1 MVAISHTVCWQAAS
15 SRRRLAAS
23 KVAGRS
29 GRGHHDRLLDQALA
43 LVVSSPENSCPSQP
57 SCLLPCCSRSP
68 LVVCQPRWMPF
79 AGTLFPPFLVFPIFP
94 LRERSLSLKAS
105 VLLDPKP
112 TRRPSSLHSGS

>member
-29 GRGHHDRLLDQALA
+29 GRGHHDRHLDQARA

-68 LVVCQPRWMPF
+68 LVGWQPRWMPF
-79 AGTLFPPFLVFPIFP
+79 AGTLLPRLPVFPVSP
-94 LRERSLSLKAS
+94 LEKGSISLEES
-105 VLLDPKP
+105 VLLCPK
-112 TRRPSSLHSGS
+112 G